1 MNPLRRAFLSL
12 LVLSAFSVFSSAAFA
27 VSPLKALILDG
38 QNNHHWQITTPHL
51 KKILEETN
59 LFQVDVAT
67 APPKGGDMSTFRPN
81 FSDYRV
87 VISNYTGDAWSA
99 ETRTAFVDY
108 VRSGGGYVVVH
119 SASNAFPDW
128 KEYNEICGLGG
139 WEGRD
144 ERWGPWV
151 YWDNKIIRD
160 ASPGRGGDH
169 GAVHAFLVAAREPDH
184 PIMRGLPQ
192 AWLHAADELYNR
204 LRGPAENLTVLAT
217 AFDDP
222 AINGSG
228 RHEPILFTV
237 TYGQGRVFHT
247 PLGHVRNGNLTA
259 MRSVAFIVTL
269 QRGTEW
275 AATGEVTQ
283 SIPPD
288 FPTVESYS
296 LR

>member
-1 MNPLRRAFLSL
+1 MKLLRR
-12 LVLSAFSVFSSAAFA
+12 LVLVPALVLATSTAAFA
-27 VSPLKALILDG
+27 ASPLKALILDG
-38 QNNHHWQITTPHL
+38 QNNHHWQLTTPHL
-51 KKILEETN
+51 KQILEETG

-67 APPKGGDMSTFRPN
+67 SPPKGGDMSTFRPK

-87 VISNYTGDAWSA
+87 VVSNYTGDAWPA
-99 ETRTAFVDY
+99 ETKAAFVDY
-108 VRSGGGYVVVH
+108 MRRGGGYVVVH

-151 YWDNKIIRD
+151 YWENKIVRD
-160 ASPGRGGDH
+160 DSPGRGGDH
-169 GAVHAFLVAAREPDH
+169 GAVHAFLVATREPDH
-184 PIMRGLPQ
+184 PIMRGLPK

-259 MRSVAFIVTL
+259 MRSVGFIVTL

-288 FPTVESYS
+288 FPTVEGYS